1 LSSVLTSDPSSA
13 GDSAASRR
21 ASRGSEPPAGTAPW
35 SREAAFDALFDNAAE
50 GLLVCDAQGQV
61 LACNALAAAMLG
73 VTAAQAIGRPA
84 AAWLEQEG
92 SRTRRPL
99 GLVAGEACAAR
110 GDVPERRL
118 DLRVTPVRGADAA
131 RWIVHLRDLGEH
143 QRTKRKLAQLA
154 NYDSLTGLPNRSL
167 FRDRLA
173 QAMQRAQRHNQ
184 PMALMFLDLDRFK
197 LVNDGLGHHAG
208 DQLLCHVARTL
219 TGCLRA
225 SDSVLR
231 ADEGAGLTLSRLGGD
246 EFTVIAE
253 AIGGPED
260 AAHVAQRM
268 LDALN
273 APLVIGTQEVVISA
287 SIGISMYPTDDVD
300 LDGLIRHADL
310 AMYRSKSLGRSTYSF
325 FSDDLKAATA
335 ARVSLEGSLRRAI
348 EQHEFQLHYQPKA
361 DLATGRVVGVE
372 ALLRWHRPGHG
383 LVSPDRFIGVLEDTG
398 LILPVGAWVLRA
410 ACAQLAEWDSAGLP
424 PLTLSVNLSARQL
437 RHLHLRSLVQE
448 TLRENDLDPRRLEF
462 ELTESQLME
471 DTEANR
477 TLLEAFRE
485 MGVGLAID
493 DFGTGHSSLAYLK
506 RFDIDTIKI
515 DRSFVQS
522 LPDSAEDLAIASA
535 VVALGRSMQMRVVAE
550 GVETEAQAAV
560 LQSMGCDQIQGYLL
574 SPALGGQEFV
584 AWLAEFRRERD
595 SGPGDFGPVRE
606 TAPITLFSLL
616 DTP

>member
-1 LSSVLTSDPSSA
+1 V
-13 GDSAASRR
+13 
-21 ASRGSEPPAGTAPW
+21 
-35 SREAAFDALFDNAAE
+35 FDALFDNAAE
-50 GLLVCDAQGQV
+50 GLLVCDEQGQV

-73 VTAAQAIGRPA
+73 VAAAQAVGRPA
-84 AAWLEQEG
+84 AAWLTQEG
-92 SRTRRPL
+92 NRTRRPL
-99 GLVAGEACAAR
+99 GLVAGEASAAH
-110 GDVPERRL
+110 GDAPERRL

-173 QAMQRAQRHNQ
+173 QAMQRAQRHNH

-348 EQHEFQLHYQPKA
+348 EQHEFHLHYQPKA

-448 TLRENDLDPRRLEF
+448 TLRENELDPKRLEF

-477 TLLEAFRE
+477 TLLAAFRA

-506 RFDIDTIKI
+506 RFDIDTLKI

-522 LPDSAEDLAIASA
+522 LPDSAEDMAIASA

-595 SGPGDFGPVRE
+595 SGPGDFGPVRD

-616 DTP
+616 NEPG